1 VQPKQT
7 LFLQLGILAV
17 CSVVVAELLTSFP
30 LPSPM
35 IKPLLPPRLRWPSE
49 QVARWV
55 EVGNFE
61 PGFLE
66 YFARD
71 PERTV
76 PPGRNLTSPGDGVIK
91 DIITQNGISYFIVG
105 LSFWD
110 VHVVRTPVAGVVK
123 RVEQEGFWVSLDRSE
138 TDDQIYLRGKDGPV
152 QQIVTLD
159 TEYGEVKVRLIT
171 SYWASRIKVRVYQG
185 ERLEKGQRIGRILL
199 GSSVVAELP
208 PSIVYSVKKGDRV
221 VGGETIISNGVADP

>member
-1 VQPKQT
+1 VQPKRT

-17 CSVVVAELLTSFP
+17 CGVVVAELLTSFP
-30 LPSPM
+30 FPSPV
-35 IKPLLPPRLRWPSE
+35 IKPLLPPRRRWPSE
-49 QVARWV
+49 QVAQWV
-55 EVGNFE
+55 EAGNFE
-61 PGFLE
+61 NGFLE

-71 PERTV
+71 PERV
-76 PPGRNLTSPGDGVIK
+76 IPPGRNLTSPADGVMK
-91 DIITQNGISYFIVG
+91 DIINQNGVSYFIIG

-123 RVEQEGFWVSLDRSE
+123 SVEQEGFSVFRDKSE
-138 TDDQIYLRGKDGPV
+138 TDDQIYLKGKDGPV

-159 TEYGEVKVRLIT
+159 TEYGEIKVRLIT

-185 ERLEKGQRIGRILL
+185 EHLEKGQRIGRILL

-208 PSIVYSVKKGDRV
+208 ANIVYTVKKRDRV
-221 VGGETIISNGVADP
+221 VGGETIISSGVADP

>member
-7 LFLQLGILAV
+7 LFLQLGILAI
-17 CSVVVAELLTSFP
+17 CGFVVTELLTSFP
-30 LPSPM
+30 FPSPV

-55 EVGNFE
+55 EAGNFE

-76 PPGRNLTSPGDGVIK
+76 PPGHNLTSPADGVIK
-91 DIITQNGISYFIVG
+91 DIITQNGVSYFIIG

-123 RVEQEGFWVSLDRSE
+123 RVEQEGFSLFQDKSE
-138 TDDQIYLRGKDGPV
+138 TEDQIYLKGKDGPV

-208 PSIVYSVKKGDRV
+208 ANIAYAVKKRDRII
-221 VGGETIISNGVADP
+221 GGETIISNGVADP

>member
-7 LFLQLGILAV
+7 LFLQLGILTI
-17 CSVVVAELLTSFP
+17 CGLVVTDLLTNFP
-30 LPSPM
+30 FPSPV

-55 EVGNFE
+55 EAGNFE

-76 PPGRNLTSPGDGVIK
+76 PPGHNLTSPADGVIK
-91 DIITQNGISYFIVG
+91 DILTQNGISYFIVG

-123 RVEQEGFWVSLDRSE
+123 RVEQEGFSVFRDRSE

-171 SYWASRIKVRVYQG
+171 SYWASRIKVRVNQG
-185 ERLEKGQRIGRILL
+185 ERLEKGQRIGRIVL

-208 PSIVYSVKKGDRV
+208 PSIAYSAKKGDRV